1 MECPRSGRTGG
12 PNTAATKRLATR
24 GKSVPTLHV
33 VTDGTDIE
41 LRNYWYTVR
50 TPKIV
55 VGTVSAGLRLPVY
68 FGGAA
73 WQVPLAEIGVFTGT
87 EDDEQ
92 QAQSDVEFEATITL
106 PYFFTTSPVSTPNL
120 LLLFRHPQRVP
131 PLTAIAAFAP
141 NVELPFGYF
150 STRSS
155 RGDEVD
161 GVLLRCVDPA
171 DAASRLAAAGA
182 ESIADPVDW
191 MAKHR
196 KTVSDPLSLQ
206 QVAKRDQQVRRLENA
221 GAVCAWG
228 GLGLMALAAWG
239 VAGRTFSVILGGLAI
254 LGWFAAWQFRRSAR
268 ARQRRDLNES

>member
-1 MECPRSGRTGG
+1 
-12 PNTAATKRLATR
+12 
-24 GKSVPTLHV
+24 
-33 VTDGTDIE
+33 VTDGADIE

-87 EDDEQ
+87 KDDEP
-92 QAQSDVEFEATITL
+92 QATSDVEFEATITL
-106 PYFFTTSPVSTPNL
+106 PYFFTTAPVSTPNL

-131 PLTAIAAFAP
+131 PLTAIAAIAP

-150 STRSS
+150 STRST
-155 RGDEVD
+155 RGEELD

-171 DAASRLAAAGA
+171 AAASRLGAAGA
-182 ESIADPVDW
+182 ETIADPVDW

-206 QVAKRDQQVRRLENA
+206 QVATRDQQVRRLEIA
-221 GAVCAWG
+221 GVAFTWG
-228 GLGLMALAAWG
+228 SLGLLALAAWG
-239 VAGRTFSVILGGLAI
+239 LADDTVSLILGGFAV
-254 LGWFAAWQFRRSAR
+254 LGLVASWQCRRSAR
-268 ARQRRDLNES
+268 ARQRRDLNEQ